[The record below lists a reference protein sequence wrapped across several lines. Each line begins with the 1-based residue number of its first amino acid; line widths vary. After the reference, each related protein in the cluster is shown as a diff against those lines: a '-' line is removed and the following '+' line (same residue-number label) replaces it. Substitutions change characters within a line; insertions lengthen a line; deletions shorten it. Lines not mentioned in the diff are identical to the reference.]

1 MNNNK
6 WDPGEEYSKQKKQ
19 LIAKVL
25 RAWLAQRKQEGR
37 TIRNQC
43 MVQLAAYQVGFY
55 KPLSRLWL
63 LGSKIQLE
71 GFEQK
76 NDVL

>member
-37 TIRNQC
+37 TIRN
-43 MVQLAAYQVGFY
+43 
-55 KPLSRLWL
+55 
-63 LGSKIQLE
+63 
-71 GFEQK
+71 
-76 NDVL
+76 